1 MRLDQ
6 IIHGMN
12 ITDRRGRM
20 DCDIAGI
27 TFDSRRAQPGI
38 LFVAVRGAKVDGH
51 KYIADALTRGAAAV
65 LAEEWP
71 IELDQR
77 FPAKPRVV
85 LVDSAR
91 RALAHLAANFYG
103 QPSRK
108 LFIAGVTGTNG
119 KTTVT
124 YVLESIIRAASRTV
138 GVIGTVEARWG
149 GRTVPVDHTTPDPV
163 TLNKLLSEMSAAEV
177 SHVVMEISSHAL
189 DQQRVHGLALK
200 VAGFTNLTQ
209 DHLDYHQDMEK
220 YFKAKSL
227 LFSEIL
233 TKSRA
238 RGRMAVVNVD
248 DPRASDMIASWG
260 GKSLKVSCDPKS
272 DADVVAL
279 EATYSVGGTKAIVK
293 TPKGVWPIETSLIG
307 AHNLSNALVAIGMA
321 LAMGFSR
328 ARIERGL
335 RALERVPGRLDPVPS
350 EEGKKIFV
358 DYAHTPDALAR
369 VISALRPL
377 TPGRVVVVFGC
388 GGDRDKSKR
397 KEMGRV
403 VARLADLAIV
413 TSDNPRTEHPKAI
426 ADMVEEGLRDG
437 GWLPMMGEVRPKSY
451 LVELDRRSAIRNAIH
466 WITPNDVLII
476 AGKGHENYQIV
487 GTEKRHFDDRDE
499 ARRILSNLPPPPPDV
514 ISFADSTGE
523 VDTEQVVDAVDTV
536 GMGDVVSERPSMS
549 YLGMGSTMDL
559 SVADIESVD
568 ADDAPPPPAAPVP
581 HRPSFDPI
589 ASIEELVE
597 EADDPPGDGKT

>member
-307 AHNLSNALVAIGMA
+307 AHNHSNALVAIGMA

-358 DYAHTPDALAR
+358 DYAHTPDAVQRAIEAVR
-369 VISALRPL
+369 PSAK
-377 TPGRVVVVFGC
+377 RVVCVFGC
-388 GGDRDKSKR
+388 GGDRDATKR
-397 KEMGRV
+397 GPMG
-403 VARLADLAIV
+403 VAAGEADLAIV
-413 TSDNPRTEHPKAI
+413 TSDNPRTEDPEAI
-426 ADMVEEGLRDG
+426 AAPVEAGVASTGKRKVSVAAAAA
-437 GWLPMMGEVRPKSY
+437 GEAGY
-451 LVELDRRSAIRNAIH
+451 LVLLDRAAAIETAIA
-466 WITPNDVLII
+466 IAGPGDVVLI
-476 AGKGHENYQIV
+476 AGKGHEDYQIV
-487 GTEKRHFDDRDE
+487 GTEKRPFDDRAE
-499 ARRILSNLPPPPPDV
+499 ARRAL
-514 ISFADSTGE
+514 
-523 VDTEQVVDAVDTV
+523 
-536 GMGDVVSERPSMS
+536 ERRRT
-549 YLGMGSTMDL
+549 LKET
-559 SVADIESVD
+559 A
-568 ADDAPPPPAAPVP
+568 
-581 HRPSFDPI
+581 
-589 ASIEELVE
+589 
-597 EADDPPGDGKT
+597 